1 MSYMLLRVQELL
13 SIDVVPPFHLQ
24 IGPFGLPNPP
34 KYDELEL
41 CYFLFFRGRG
51 TMHIHSIAQQKSP
64 FDFHELYYLK
74 VAYCTTL

>member
-1 MSYMLLRVQELL
+1 MSYTLIRVQELF

-24 IGPFGLPNPP
+24 IGPFGLPNAP

-51 TMHIHSIAQQKSP
+51 TMH
-64 FDFHELYYLK
+64 
-74 VAYCTTL
+74 TL